1 MSHKEAKPKWTN
13 QIKTRLKVNKM
24 KNSINWTARHNAA
37 EKRLNSNPA
46 DISMQIR
53 TKPASHW
60 AGLTKVN
67 GRRQAMANARAY
79 FDLAHYCL
87 TKGLP
92 LMARMML
99 DKGRAELEA
108 AKVLARIC

>member
-1 MSHKEAKPKWTN
+1 MTK
-13 QIKTRLKVNKM
+13 
-24 KNSINWTARHNAA
+24 SINWTARHKAA
-37 EKRLNSNPA
+37 EKRLTKDPA
-46 DISMQIR
+46 DIALQISS
-53 TKPASHW
+53 KPASHW

-67 GRRQAMANARAY
+67 GRRQAMANAKAY

>member
-1 MSHKEAKPKWTN
+1 
-13 QIKTRLKVNKM
+13 M
-24 KNSINWTARHNAA
+24 KNAINWASRYKAA
-37 EKRLNSNPA
+37 EKRLTTDPA
-46 DISMQIR
+46 DIALQISS
-53 TKPASHW
+53 KPASHW
-60 AGLTKVN
+60 AGLVKVN
-67 GRRQAMANARAY
+67 GRRQATANAKAY

-87 TKGLP
+87 SKGLP